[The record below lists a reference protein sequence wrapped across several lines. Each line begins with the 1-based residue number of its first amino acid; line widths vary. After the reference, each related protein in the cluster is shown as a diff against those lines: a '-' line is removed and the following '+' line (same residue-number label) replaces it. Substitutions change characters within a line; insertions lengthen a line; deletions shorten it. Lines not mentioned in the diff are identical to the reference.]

1 MNLVYKEFI
10 QFLNN
15 KGLKEQTNI
24 ELQEGYYWFDRLIVK
39 AYDKNGNIHKIIR
52 LNINDDLS
60 ITFKTYK
67 KENFN
72 IESWQDTVQR
82 NKNKLLKLENDS
94 LNLIKDSIYKFYN
107 RRTAILSSSGKDSSV
122 VTYLVK
128 QLLKNPLVIF
138 NNTTLDCADTYNF
151 IKKEPNLRII
161 NPKEGFYQWRKRLN
175 FVGNRLSR
183 ACCTV
188 FKEGAMVSTLDKND
202 KYLFF
207 MGMRNQESNTR
218 SGYVDE
224 WKNEKWG
231 KREWDAVLPIRK
243 WSEEEIWLYILLR
256 NIEIN
261 PKYKK
266 GYSRCGCAIAC
277 PYATKSTWVLDEYWY
292 PDMYERWHNILDE
305 DFIKNKK
312 APILN
317 CTNAEYHINWNGG
330 VVREEP
336 TEEVIQEFS
345 KQQNLDI
352 DIARKYFNKKCL
364 CCEKKL
370 KKDDIGLSMK
380 LYGRQIEK
388 FKCMKCI
395 GKETNKT
402 NKELKELINSFKSSG
417 CDLF

>member
-94 LNLIKDSIYKFYN
+94 LNLIKNSIYKFYN
-107 RRTAILSSSGKDSSV
+107 RRTVILSSSGKDSSV

-138 NNTTLDCADTYNF
+138 NNTTLDCADTYKF
-151 IKKEPNLRII
+151 IKKEPNLQII

-218 SGYVDE
+218 SEYVDE

-312 APILN
+312 ASILN

-352 DIARKYFNKKCL
+352 NIARKYFNKKCL